1 MLGEYV
7 TKTKI
12 LKICQKSIIISEID
26 IKDSCDVSKY
36 E

>member
-12 LKICQKSIIISEID
+12 LKICQKSIIISKIAIEVLHG
-26 IKDSCDVSKY
+26 S
-36 E
+36 ENG